1 MSKNKTPQ
9 AIRGTQDIFGP
20 EAEAFA
26 FVVET
31 FERVRK
37 LYRFRRVEMP
47 VFEKTEVFARSIG
60 ETTDIVSKEMYS
72 FDDRGGDSLTLRPEF
87 TAGIARA
94 YLTNGW
100 QQHAPLKVG
109 THGPLFRY
117 ERPQKGRY
125 RQFHQIDAEI
135 IGAAEP
141 QADVELLAMAD
152 QLLKELGIE
161 GVTLHLNTLGD
172 GDSRE
177 AWRAALIEY
186 FSAVKDEL
194 SEDSQERL
202 EKNPLRIL
210 DSKDRRDRKFVADA
224 PKIDAFL
231 SDEATAL
238 FDAVTSGLDAAGV
251 KWVRA
256 ESLVRGLDY
265 YRHTAFEFIPDEGS
279 AAADALGSQST
290 ILGGGRYD
298 GLMESLGGAPTPAV
312 GWAAGIERLA
322 MLVGEEKLDL
332 LRPETLIVLPD
343 GPSAIAKATALTAFI
358 RRRLPELVEK
368 IDALRWQRN
377 FQIEDASSEGIIADT
392 DGDYEFSGAFEL
404 AFKHNQRKQ
413 FDKAKRDGASVIVTV
428 RDDGTTSERSMLVSS
443 SRTETDFAKGALGMH
458 ALWSLIE
465 MELQGEEYSLVNN
478 RQIKLP

>member
-1 MSKNKTPQ
+1 MAKTPQ
-9 AIRGTQDIFGP
+9 AIRGTQDIFGAD
-20 EAEAFA
+20 AEAFA
-26 FVVET
+26 FVVEA

-47 VFEKTEVFARSIG
+47 VFEKTEVFSRAIG
-60 ETTDIVSKEMYS
+60 ETTDVVSKEMYS
-72 FDDRGGDSLTLRPEF
+72 FDDRGGESLTLRPEF

-94 YLTNGW
+94 FLSNGW
-100 QQHAPLKVG
+100 QQHAPVKLA

-135 IGAAEP
+135 IGAGEP

-152 QLLKELGIE
+152 QLLKELGIT

-177 AWRAALIEY
+177 AWRAALVEY
-186 FSAVKDEL
+186 FLGVKDEL

-210 DSKDRRDRKFVADA
+210 DSKDRRDRAFVADA
-224 PKIDAFL
+224 PKIDQFL
-231 SDEATAL
+231 SDDARAF

-251 KWVRA
+251 RWQRA

-279 AAADALGSQST
+279 EAAGKLGSQST

-322 MLVGEEKLDL
+322 MLVGDRAEPNADA
-332 LRPETLIVLPD
+332 IVVVEND
-343 GPSAIAKATALTAFI
+343 GAMDAAIAALGTLRRGGLTA
-358 RRRLPELVEK
+358 EL
-368 IDALRWQRN
+368 
-377 FQIEDASSEGIIADT
+377 FASGSP
-392 DGDYEFSGAFEL
+392 
-404 AFKHNQRKQ
+404 RKR
-413 FDKAKRDGASVIVTV
+413 FDKAVKAGAEAIVAFDLRDGAPARRIKA
-428 RDDGTTSERSMLVSS
+428 DDAATARLEALLGRS
-443 SRTETDFAKGALGMH
+443 
-458 ALWSLIE
+458 
-465 MELQGEEYSLVNN
+465 
-478 RQIKLP
+478 

>member
-1 MSKNKTPQ
+1 MAKTPQ
-9 AIRGTQDIFGP
+9 AIRGTQDIFGAD
-20 EAEAFA
+20 AEAFA

-31 FERVRK
+31 FERVRR

-47 VFEKTEVFARSIG
+47 VFEKTEVFSRAIG
-60 ETTDIVSKEMYS
+60 ETTDVVSKEMYS
-72 FDDRGGDSLTLRPEF
+72 FDDRGGESLTLRPEF

-94 YLTNGW
+94 FLSNGW
-100 QQHAPLKVG
+100 QQHAPLKVA

-135 IGAAEP
+135 LGAGEP

-152 QLLKELGIE
+152 HLLKELGIT

-177 AWRAALIEY
+177 AWRAALVDY
-186 FSAVKDEL
+186 FRAVKDEL

-210 DSKDRRDRKFVADA
+210 DSKDRRDQRFVADA
-224 PKIDAFL
+224 PKIDDFL
-231 SDEATAL
+231 TDEAKAF

-251 KWVRA
+251 KWTRA

-279 AAADALGSQST
+279 EAAGKLGSQST
-290 ILGGGRYD
+290 LLGGGRYD
-298 GLMESLGGAPTPAV
+298 GLMQSLGGTPTPAV

-322 MLVGEEKLDL
+322 MLVGDKGEPDADVIVVLEDDAQMASAHA
-332 LRPETLIVLPD
+332 LISTIRKA
-343 GPSAIAKATALTAFI
+343 GHSAELMATGS
-358 RRRLPELVEK
+358 P
-368 IDALRWQRN
+368 
-377 FQIEDASSEGIIADT
+377 
-392 DGDYEFSGAFEL
+392 
-404 AFKHNQRKQ
+404 RKR
-413 FDKAKRDGASVIVTV
+413 FDKAVKSGAETIVSLFSS
-428 RDDGTTSERSMLVSS
+428 DDGGLASRVRGSDDWQACIEKLLAR
-443 SRTETDFAKGALGMH
+443 SRTSPRA
-458 ALWSLIE
+458 
-465 MELQGEEYSLVNN
+465 
-478 RQIKLP
+478 

>member
-1 MSKNKTPQ
+1 VPPRRSDVCYAVTSPVTAGKQTSGGGAGRNSQGSDGGPICTQQGLTHCGNPPTPLIAHPMSKNTPH
-9 AIRGTQDIFGP
+9 AIRGTQDIFGAD
-20 EAEAFA
+20 AEAFA

-31 FERVRK
+31 FERVRR

-72 FDDRGGDSLTLRPEF
+72 FEDRGGDSLTLRPEF

-94 YLTNGW
+94 FLTNGW
-100 QQHAPLKVG
+100 QQYVPLKLA

-125 RQFHQIDAEI
+125 RQFHQLDAEI
-135 IGAAEP
+135 VGAAEP

-152 QLLKELGIE
+152 QLLRELGIE

-172 GDSRE
+172 ADSRE
-177 AWRAALIEY
+177 AWRAALVEH
-186 FSAVKDEL
+186 FRAVEGQL
-194 SEDSQERL
+194 SEESQERL

-210 DSKDRRDRKFVADA
+210 DSKDRRDRPFVADA
-224 PKIDAFL
+224 PKIDQFL
-231 SDEATAL
+231 SDEALA
-238 FDAVTSGLDAAGV
+238 FFEAVTSGLDAAGV
-251 KWVRA
+251 KWTRA

-279 AAADALGSQST
+279 EAAGKLGSQST

-322 MLVGEEKLDL
+322 MLVGEKEVAPVEAMLVVEDDRYLAGAIRL
-332 LRPETLIVLPD
+332 LREIRDEGFTAEMFASGSPKKRFSKAVKQNPQALLVVKPD
-343 GPSAIAKATALTAFI
+343 GFWGATD
-358 RRRLPELVEK
+358 E
-368 IDALRWQRN
+368 
-377 FQIEDASSEGIIADT
+377 
-392 DGDYEFSGAFEL
+392 
-404 AFKHNQRKQ
+404 
-413 FDKAKRDGASVIVTV
+413 
-428 RDDGTTSERSMLVSS
+428 
-443 SRTETDFAKGALGMH
+443 GAL
-458 ALWSLIE
+458 
-465 MELQGEEYSLVNN
+465 NP
-478 RQIKLP
+478 QIGKLLRSFNTSSP

>member
-1 MSKNKTPQ
+1 MAKTPQ
-9 AIRGTQDIFGP
+9 AIRGTQDIFGAD
-20 EAEAFA
+20 AEAFA
-26 FVVET
+26 FVVEA

-47 VFEKTEVFARSIG
+47 VFEKTEVFSRAIG
-60 ETTDIVSKEMYS
+60 ETTDVVSKEMYS
-72 FDDRGGDSLTLRPEF
+72 FDDRGGESLTLRPEF

-94 YLTNGW
+94 FLSNGW
-100 QQHAPLKVG
+100 QQHAPVKLA

-152 QLLKELGIE
+152 QLLKELGIT

-177 AWRAALIEY
+177 AWRAALVEY
-186 FSAVKDEL
+186 FLGVKDEL

-210 DSKDRRDRKFVADA
+210 DSKDRRDRAFVADA
-224 PKIDAFL
+224 PKIDQFL
-231 SDEATAL
+231 SDDARAF

-251 KWVRA
+251 KWQRA

-279 AAADALGSQST
+279 EAAGRLGSQST

-322 MLVGEEKLDL
+322 MLVGDRAEPNADA
-332 LRPETLIVLPD
+332 IVVVEND
-343 GPSAIAKATALTAFI
+343 GAMDAAIAALGTL
-358 RRRLPELVEK
+358 RRGGLTVEL
-368 IDALRWQRN
+368 
-377 FQIEDASSEGIIADT
+377 FASGSP
-392 DGDYEFSGAFEL
+392 
-404 AFKHNQRKQ
+404 RKR
-413 FDKAKRDGASVIVTV
+413 FDKAVKAGAEAIVAFDLRDGAPARRIKADEAATA
-428 RDDGTTSERSMLVSS
+428 RLEALLGRS
-443 SRTETDFAKGALGMH
+443 
-458 ALWSLIE
+458 
-465 MELQGEEYSLVNN
+465 
-478 RQIKLP
+478 